1 MGTSGLVMGEL
12 TFIKNG
18 LATTIHDDGEM
29 TVVKAQQCDE
39 CGNWD
44 TALGGLS
51 VRDVAGEVVLWL
63 CSRCRA

>member
-1 MGTSGLVMGEL
+1 MGEL